1 MFHLGRIEKEVW
13 MGPSIQCCQPW
24 IRSSLLEVT
33 MMVTECKA
41 NNLSVLEMR
50 EEGSTLPSLTPSSSC
65 SFLMPINTQVPPRPS
80 FIFSVSICLCL
91 CVCRYHVCMNVLCA
105 LACADNLASTGMCGS
120 LRATASGLPCF
131 LRLMKIN
138 LLIFICLFNYLRLRQ
153 DPLLNLGYLASLSPP
168 LGALVTGTCMPPCLA
183 FYAAAGI

>member
-1 MFHLGRIEKEVW
+1 
-13 MGPSIQCCQPW
+13 
-24 IRSSLLEVT
+24 
-33 MMVTECKA
+33 
-41 NNLSVLEMR
+41 
-50 EEGSTLPSLTPSSSC
+50 
-65 SFLMPINTQVPPRPS
+65 
-80 FIFSVSICLCL
+80 
-91 CVCRYHVCMNVLCA
+91 MNVLCA
-105 LACADNLASTGMCGS
+105 LACADKLASTGMCGS